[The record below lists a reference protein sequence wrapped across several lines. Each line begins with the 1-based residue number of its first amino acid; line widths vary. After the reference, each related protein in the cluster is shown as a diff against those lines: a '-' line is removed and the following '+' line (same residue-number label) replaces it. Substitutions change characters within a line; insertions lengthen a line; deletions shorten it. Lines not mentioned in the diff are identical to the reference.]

1 VQFGAKTTAEAKA
14 RVYKAADERGVVI
27 VEVLRL
33 ASDALERAVESK
45 QA

>member
-27 VEVLRL
+27 GEVSRL